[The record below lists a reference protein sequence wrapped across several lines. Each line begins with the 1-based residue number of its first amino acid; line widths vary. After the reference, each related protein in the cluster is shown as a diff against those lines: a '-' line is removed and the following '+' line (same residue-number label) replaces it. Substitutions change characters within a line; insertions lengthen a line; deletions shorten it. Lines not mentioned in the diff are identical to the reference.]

1 MTKKHDK
8 TFVTL
13 VSIVIGALVGLAVAI
28 FALSKYV
35 GARAET
41 LSETDPG
48 YRAEVQ
54 ERIAPVGK
62 VAIAGKDNATLA
74 IAEAGPKVVAAP
86 VAMVAV
92 MSGEETYKM
101 TCATC
106 HATGVGGA
114 PKFGN
119 AKDWA
124 RRIAQGLPMLKEH
137 ALHGLTDEG
146 GVMPAKG
153 GRPDLPD
160 QSVTNAVDYMVK
172 AAK

>member
-8 TFVTL
+8 AFVTL
-13 VSIVIGALVGLAVAI
+13 VSVVIGGLIGLAVGI

-35 GARAET
+35 GARAEVQRE
-41 LSETDPG
+41 SDPG

-54 ERIAPVGK
+54 ERIAPVGR
-62 VAIAGKDNATLA
+62 VAVGGKDNSALK
-74 IAEAGPKVVAAP
+74 IPDAGPKVVAAP
-86 VAMVAV
+86 VAMLAV
-92 MSGEETYKM
+92 MSGEDTYKM
-101 TCATC
+101 TCSTC
-106 HATGVGGA
+106 HAAGVGGA

-119 AKDWA
+119 QKDWA
-124 RRIAQGLPMLKEH
+124 RRIAQGLPTLREH
-137 ALHGLTDEG
+137 ALQGLTDEG

-160 QSVTNAVDYMVK
+160 QSVLNAVDYMVK

>member
-8 TFVTL
+8 TFVNL
-13 VSIVIGALVGLAVAI
+13 VSVVIGGLIGLAVCI
-28 FALSKYV
+28 FALAKYV
-35 GARAET
+35 GARAES
-41 LSETDPG
+41 LSETDAQ
-48 YRAEVQ
+48 YRALVQ
-54 ERIAPVGK
+54 ERLTPVGR
-62 VAIAGKDNATLA
+62 VAVAGKDNSTLA
-74 IAEAGPKVVAAP
+74 IPAAGPKVVAAP
-86 VAMVAV
+86 VAMLAV
-92 MSGEETYKM
+92 MSGEQTYQM
-101 TCATC
+101 TCSTC

-119 AKDWA
+119 AKDWS
-124 RRIAQGLPMLKEH
+124 RRLAEGLPMLKEH

-160 QSVTNAVDYMVK
+160 ESVANAVEYMVK